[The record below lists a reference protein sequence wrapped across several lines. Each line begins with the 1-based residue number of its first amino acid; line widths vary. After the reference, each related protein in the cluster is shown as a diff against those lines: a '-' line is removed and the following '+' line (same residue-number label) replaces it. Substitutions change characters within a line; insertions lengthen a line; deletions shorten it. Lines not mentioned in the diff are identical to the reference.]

1 MICHARRGPSAGGD
15 ATAISIDRALLPRY
29 PLPRHTQRF
38 LALPDPPRR
47 TVIFDL
53 GGVLLDWDPRYLY
66 RRLFGGDM
74 ESVEHFLANVC
85 TPDWNRMQDGGRPFT
100 EAEAEAVAGHPDKL
114 DFILAWRN
122 NFNEMIAGP
131 IEGSVAIL
139 GDLRRRNVPLY
150 ALTNWSAETFAPQLK
165 RFDFLAW
172 FDGIVV
178 SGQERL
184 VKPDLAIFRVLVE
197 RYHINPKEAVF
208 VDDAS
213 ANVAAAREL
222 GMHGIHFTGPEA
234 LRRELTALL
243 LL

>member
-1 MICHARRGPSAGGD
+1 LQQSA
-15 ATAISIDRALLPRY
+15 
-29 PLPRHTQRF
+29 
-38 LALPDPPRR
+38 RR

-74 ESVEHFLANVC
+74 EKVEHFLANVC
-85 TPDWNRMQDGGRPFT
+85 TPDWNRMQDGGRPF
-100 EAEAEAVAGHPDKL
+100 AEAEVEAAARHPDKL
-114 DFILAWRN
+114 ELIRAWRN
-122 NFNEMIAGP
+122 DFSEMIAGP
-131 IEGSVAIL
+131 IEGTLAIL
-139 GDLRRRNVPLY
+139 SDLRQRNVPLY
-150 ALTNWSAETFAPQLK
+150 ALTNWSAETFAPQAE

-178 SGQERL
+178 SGRERL
-184 VKPDLAIFRVLVE
+184 VKPDLRIFRVLLE
-197 RYHINPKEAVF
+197 RYQINPEEAVF

-234 LRRELTALL
+234 LRRELATLL